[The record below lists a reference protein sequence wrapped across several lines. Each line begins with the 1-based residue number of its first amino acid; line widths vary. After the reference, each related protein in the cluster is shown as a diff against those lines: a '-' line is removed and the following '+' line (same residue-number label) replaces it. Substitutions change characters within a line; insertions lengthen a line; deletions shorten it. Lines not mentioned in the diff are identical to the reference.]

1 MATLT
6 SLIDMSRSALQ
17 ADQEALNIT
26 STNVANQNTEGY
38 TREVAVWQ
46 SSDLVTIN
54 GNTYTTDGG
63 VTAVSQRDRIL
74 EQQVQQQTQT
84 QAQSGA
90 LETALEQ
97 VQNVFG
103 LTSTSSSAITTDIGS
118 AMDSFFASLSA
129 LESSPSDTP
138 TRQSVIEAAQTLTA
152 AFNSASNELAQVSS
166 SLDQQAGS
174 IVGQVNTLTKT
185 IASLNQ
191 QISSISPDQD
201 AGVLEDKRQAAIA
214 QLSQYVG
221 LNQISTEHNGI
232 TLTTSN
238 GAVLVAGNQSYA
250 MTTAQISGVTHIF
263 AGAETEDV
271 TSGLTGGSLGGV
283 LQARDQVLP
292 GFVNTLD
299 GLAYA
304 VGTQVNQQNAS
315 GLDRNGNPGQAIFT
329 LPGSSNGAAG
339 AITVATTDPKVIAA
353 AATGEGSTGNGNATL
368 LSGISTSNIVGGDT
382 ASGYYAS
389 LLAQI
394 GNSVSGATTDNLSQ
408 QAVLTQL
415 TTQRDSLS
423 GVSLDDEAANLT
435 QYQRAYQAAAKVF
448 TVADQVMAS
457 ALNLGVETTVS

>member
-17 ADQEALNIT
+17 ADQAALDIT
-26 STNVANQNTEGY
+26 STNVANQNTVGY

-54 GNTYTTDGG
+54 GNTYSTDGG
-63 VTAVSQRDRIL
+63 VTAVSQRDRVL

-103 LTSTSSSAITTDIGS
+103 LTSTSTSAATTDIGS
-118 AMDSFFASLSA
+118 AMDSFFSSLST
-129 LESSPSDTP
+129 LESDPSDAS
-138 TRQSVIEAAQTLTA
+138 TRQSVIAAAQTLVG
-152 AFNSASNELAQVSS
+152 AFNSASSQLAQVSS
-166 SLDQQAGS
+166 SLDQEAGS
-174 IVGQVNTLTKT
+174 IVDQVNTLTAT

-191 QISSISPDQD
+191 QIASISPNQD
-201 AGVLEDKRQAAIA
+201 AGVLEDNRQAAIA

-232 TLTTSN
+232 TLTTSD
-238 GAVLVAGNQSYA
+238 GAVLVTGNQSYA
-250 MTTAQISGVTHIF
+250 MSTAQVSGVTHIF
-263 AGAETEDV
+263 AGANAEDV
-271 TSGLTGGSLGGV
+271 TSSLTGGSLGGV
-283 LQARDQVLP
+283 LQARDQELP
-292 GFVNTLD
+292 GFESTLD
-299 GLAYA
+299 SLAYA
-304 VGTQVNQQNAS
+304 IGTQVNQQNEQ
-315 GLDRNGNPGQAIFT
+315 GVDGNGNPGQAILT
-329 LPGSSNGAAG
+329 LPGSSSGAAG
-339 AITVATTDPKVIAA
+339 LIAVATTDPQAIAA
-353 AATGEGSTGNGNATL
+353 AATGEGSSGNGNATL
-368 LSGISTSNIVGGDT
+368 LAGISTTNIVGGET
-382 ASGYYAS
+382 ASSYYAS

-394 GNSVSGATTDNLSQ
+394 GNATAGATTDNTAQ
-408 QAVLTQL
+408 QATLTQL

-448 TVADQVMAS
+448 TVADQIMAS

>member
-26 STNVANQNTEGY
+26 STNVANQNTVGY

-54 GNTYTTDGG
+54 GNTYSTDGG
-63 VTAVSQRDRIL
+63 VTAVSQRDRVL

-103 LTSTSSSAITTDIGS
+103 LTSTSTSAATTDIGS
-118 AMDSFFASLSA
+118 AMDSFFSSLSS
-129 LESSPSDTP
+129 LESDPSDAP
-138 TRQSVIEAAQTLTA
+138 TRQSVIAAAQTLVG
-152 AFNSASNELAQVSS
+152 AFNSASGQLAQVSS

-174 IVGQVNTLTKT
+174 IVDQVNTLTAT

-191 QISSISPDQD
+191 QITSLSPNQD
-201 AGVLEDKRQAAIA
+201 AGTLEDSRQAAIA

-221 LNQISTEHNGI
+221 LDQISTEHNGI

-250 MTTAQISGVTHIF
+250 MSTAQVSGVTHIF
-263 AGAETEDV
+263 AGTSAEDV
-271 TSGLTGGSLGGV
+271 TSSLTGGSLGGV
-283 LQARDQVLP
+283 LEARDQELP

-299 GLAYA
+299 SLAYA
-304 VGTQVNQQNAS
+304 IGTQVNQQNAL
-315 GLDRNGNPGQAIFT
+315 GVDGNGNPGQAVFT
-329 LPGSSNGAAG
+329 LPGSSSGAAG
-339 AITVATTDPKVIAA
+339 SIAVATTDPQAIAA
-353 AATGEGSTGNGNATL
+353 AATGEGSSGNGNATL
-368 LSGISTSNIVGGDT
+368 LAGISTTNIVGGAT
-382 ASGYYAS
+382 ASSYYAS
-389 LLAQI
+389 LLSQI
-394 GNSVSGATTDNLSQ
+394 GTATAGATTDNTAQ
-408 QAVLTQL
+408 QATLTQL

-448 TVADQVMAS
+448 TVADQIMAS

>member
-174 IVGQVNTLTKT
+174 VVGQVNTLTAT

-304 VGTQVNQQNAS
+304 VGTQVNQQNAL
-315 GLDRNGNPGQAIFT
+315 GLDGNGNPGQAIFT
-329 LPGSSNGAAG
+329 IPGSSGGAAG
-339 AITVATTDPKVIAA
+339 AITVATTDPEAIAA

-368 LSGISTSNIVGGDT
+368 LSGISTSNIVGGET

-394 GNSVSGATTDNLSQ
+394 GNAVSGATTDNSAQ

>member
-174 IVGQVNTLTKT
+174 VVGQVNTLTAT

-315 GLDRNGNPGQAIFT
+315 GLDGNGNPGQAIFT

-339 AITVATTDPKVIAA
+339 AITVATTDPEAIAA

-368 LSGISTSNIVGGDT
+368 LSGISTSNIVGGET

-394 GNSVSGATTDNLSQ
+394 GNAVSGATTDNSAQ